1 MKRLLLVD
9 GMNFMHRARSGFTLG
24 DHAVSF
30 NFFRNFR
37 SLVETIDPESV
48 IFVLEGTPRH
58 RLVEFSDYKANR
70 KEVVDPEDP
79 ASVKKAEELKSFFRQ
94 AEECVDLMKRSLP
107 VTLIRHPHYECDD
120 MIYSLIASQM
130 RHERTEKVCFGEPN
144 EEVEF
149 VVASNDTDFI
159 QLHSSFDKVK
169 LYNPHEKA
177 YVEHPGYDYVAWKAL
192 RGDGADNIPG
202 LPGVGDVTAEKAM
215 GSAQVLEE
223 LLTKPGN
230 RELFERNRGL
240 ISFREVPKDERLL
253 TEAFRCEKPD
263 WVDVIGT
270 FKDWGFN
277 SFFKPT
283 KAGTTQWDKFKATFS
298 RLK

>member
-9 GMNFMHRARSGFTLG
+9 GLNFLHRARSGFTLG
-24 DHAVSF
+24 DHACTF
-30 NFFRNFR
+30 NFFRNLR

-70 KEVVDPEDP
+70 KEVVDQEDP

-94 AEECVDLMKRSLP
+94 ADEAVALMKRSLP
-107 VTLIRHPHYECDD
+107 VTVIRHPHYECDD
-120 MIYSLIASQM
+120 VIYSLVRSAFNT
-130 RHERTEKVCFGEPN
+130 TESPAD
-144 EEVEF
+144 EV

-159 QLHSSFDKVK
+159 QLYNEFPAVK
-169 LYNPHEKA
+169 LWSPHDKD
-177 YVEHPGYDYVAWKAL
+177 YVPHPGYDYVAWKSL
-192 RGDGADNIPG
+192 RGDATDNIPG

-215 GSAQVLEE
+215 GNPAVLQE
-223 LLTKPGN
+223 LLSRPGN

-240 ISFREVPKDERLL
+240 IRLREIPGEERDL
-253 TEAFRCEKPD
+253 TEVTRCQNPD

-270 FKDWGFN
+270 FKEWGFN

-283 KAGTTQWDKFKATFS
+283 KAGTTQWDKFKSTFAK
-298 RLK
+298 LK